1 MLYKWSAT
9 LPQRALAGGALT
21 CSAVRGSKDTQ
32 REQRELAKVCP
43 PQREEY
49 LHNVTPIHL
58 RRPHPHAPSLK
69 SESIKVV
76 RAPRKQIS
84 SFSSLNIR
92 AGRLWVLH
100 SRATGF
106 AEPMPLFGAYLWLI
120 REGDTHPRVLPR
132 YRDKCSLFYG
142 RSAKQRLKSRPTS
155 PGQEVGVAS
164 RRTDLGSE
172 IPSFTGIFN

>member
-32 REQRELAKVCP
+32 WEQRELAKVCP
-43 PQREEY
+43 PQREEH
-49 LHNVTPIHL
+49 LHKVTPIHPL
-58 RRPHPHAPSLK
+58 HPPKKWVNKSSPSAEETNFQL
-69 SESIKVV
+69 
-76 RAPRKQIS
+76 
-84 SFSSLNIR
+84 SFLIIR

-100 SRATGF
+100 SRTTEF

-120 REGDTHPRVLPR
+120 RDGDTHPGVLPR

-155 PGQEVGVAS
+155 PGQEVGVS
-164 RRTDLGSE
+164 S
-172 IPSFTGIFN
+172 